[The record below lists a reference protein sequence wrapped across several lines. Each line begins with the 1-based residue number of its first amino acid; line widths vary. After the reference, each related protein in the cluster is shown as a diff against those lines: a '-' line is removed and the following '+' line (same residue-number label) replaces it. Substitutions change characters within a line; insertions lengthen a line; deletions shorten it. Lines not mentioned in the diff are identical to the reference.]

1 MSKLGCKV
9 RFTKDAKDMYGMTSK
24 KYNYL
29 TDIEGL
35 QEGDMIVVHVRDSFD
50 IAYFVEYDENVKEL
64 ENTKWIVIKVDLT
77 AHYERVAKK
86 ERVKEIKEKLEKERQ
101 KAEELQIYEILAAAN
116 PKMKELLDEL
126 KSLI

>member
-1 MSKLGCKV
+1 MERK
-9 RFTKDAKDMYGMTSK
+9 
-24 KYNYL
+24 
-29 TDIEGL
+29 L
-35 QEGDMIVVHVRDSFD
+35 QEYEHFELKI
-50 IAYFVEYDENVKEL
+50 VEYDEDVKEL
-64 ENTKWIVIKVDLT
+64 ENTKWIVTKVDLT
-77 AHYERVAKK
+77 AHYERIAKK